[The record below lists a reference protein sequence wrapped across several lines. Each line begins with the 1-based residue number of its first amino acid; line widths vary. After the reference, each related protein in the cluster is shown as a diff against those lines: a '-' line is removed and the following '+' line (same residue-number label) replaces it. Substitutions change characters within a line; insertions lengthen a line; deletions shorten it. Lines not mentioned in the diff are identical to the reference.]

1 MSKGIELCG
10 IKLGSNFDEKKF
22 TVQNKELI
30 PGGDYMIKVANPA
43 PMYDAYFENVNI
55 IHSVKDKEIE
65 MIVADNGG
73 GYNRKECV
81 DVINQLNDDYIEK
94 YGDRYDM
101 YVQELDSKLS
111 YLYYFYPPNYN
122 VISFDD
128 PESSALKENI
138 TCLML
143 QANNE
148 QFKTH
153 YVLEASLFHYVD
165 VDDDKFPEEFD
176 DTKLEKPLLKVVG
189 LS

>member
-1 MSKGIELCG
+1 MKT
-10 IKLGSNFDEKKF
+10 IKQIF
-22 TVQNKELI
+22 TLLFVFT
-30 PGGDYMIKVANPA
+30 A
-43 PMYDAYFENVNI
+43 I
-55 IHSVKDKEIE
+55 ISCNEDFMEE
-65 MIVADNGG
+65 TDFGIVAPSNVGANFEITQDNTGL
-73 GYNRKECV
+73 V
-81 DVINQLNDDYIEK
+81 TITPT
-94 YGDRYDM
+94 GD
-101 YVQELDSKLS
+101 
-111 YLYYFYPPNYN
+111 N